1 MPDELDD
8 FAFRSWED
16 YWAIA
21 LRRRWWILVPLFLV
35 WATVWGVSWLLP
47 STYQSE
53 ALILVEQQKVP
64 DQYVVPNVTANLQER
79 LQSIT
84 EQTLSRTRL
93 QGTID
98 RFHLYSQPRG
108 LSGLL
113 KSGDPV
119 EQMRND
125 IKIDL
130 VEAPGRPGEFA
141 AFKMRYSAGS
151 PELAR
156 EVNSELTTLFIDEN
170 VKVQAQLSE
179 NTTAFLEN
187 ELADARAN
195 MAEQEAKVA
204 AFKAKHLGDLPSQLE
219 SNVQI
224 LSGIQAQLQNT
235 QQAVDAAKQQKL
247 YLESLQQQ
255 YQSAQASLGR
265 GSGDS
270 TVTPIQ
276 GLDTELLN
284 LRLRLQDLQ
293 SRYTDVHPDI
303 VALKGKI
310 EKTERLKKQ
319 AENEMAADQKG
330 PKTTDAVDAA
340 AMEEVQHGSP
350 TSMMQVQSQLKANQL
365 EILNDL
371 EHEKELE
378 SKINEYQA
386 RLNLTPATEQE
397 LTNISRGY
405 EESKSNYNSLLQK
418 QMQSQ
423 LATSLEHRQQGEQFR
438 IVDPPS
444 LPNKPSTPNHLWFSL
459 GGLIAGISLGL
470 GLASVLELT
479 DVRIRQEKDLEGI
492 VPVRVLVGIPRL
504 STPREDH
511 FRARGKW
518 TELGAVA
525 ALIMLIV
532 LGNLYAFYKG

>member
-1 MPDELDD
+1 
-8 FAFRSWED
+8 
-16 YWAIA
+16 
-21 LRRRWWILVPLFLV
+21 
-35 WATVWGVSWLLP
+35 
-47 STYQSE
+47 
-53 ALILVEQQKVP
+53 
-64 DQYVVPNVTANLQER
+64 
-79 LQSIT
+79 
-84 EQTLSRTRL
+84 
-93 QGTID
+93 
-98 RFHLYSQPRG
+98 
-108 LSGLL
+108 
-113 KSGDPV
+113 
-119 EQMRND
+119 
-125 IKIDL
+125 
-130 VEAPGRPGEFA
+130 
-141 AFKMRYSAGS
+141 
-151 PELAR
+151 
-156 EVNSELTTLFIDEN
+156 
-170 VKVQAQLSE
+170 
-179 NTTAFLEN
+179 
-187 ELADARAN
+187 

-235 QQAVDAAKQQKL
+235 QQALDAAKQQKL
-247 YLESLQQQ
+247 YLESLLQQ

-270 TVTPIQ
+270 TVTSIQ
-276 GLDTELLN
+276 GFDTGLLN

-303 VALKGKI
+303 IELKDKI
-310 EKTERLKKQ
+310 AKTERLKKQ
-319 AENEMAADQKG
+319 AENEMAANRKG
-330 PKTTDAVDAA
+330 PETTDAVDAA
-340 AMEEVQHGSP
+340 AMEEVQRGSP

-378 SKINEYQA
+378 SKITEYQA

-405 EESKSNYNSLLQK
+405 EESKANYNSLLQK

-444 LPNKPSTPNHLWFSL
+444 LPDKPSSPNHLWFSM
-459 GGLIAGISLGL
+459 GGLIVGIFLGL

-479 DVRIRQEKDLEGI
+479 DVRVRQEKDLEGI

-504 STPREDH
+504 STPSEDH

-518 TELGAVA
+518 TELGAAA
-525 ALIMLIV
+525 ALVMLIV